1 MTDIRVYADNQDF
14 GNAVALYFTRHK
26 NDGSFEVLGA
36 SGFKDYLPNFLVLP
50 SDAIT
55 IKRDAAQ
62 ELMDRLWTCGL
73 RPSEGTGSAGQA
85 SAMHNNNFSNL
96 RRGQVFLPER

>member
-36 SGFKDYLPNFLVLP
+36 SGFKDYLPTLFDISKCTADSSKSRNF
-50 SDAIT
+50 DEQKI
-55 IKRDAAQ
+55 
-62 ELMDRLWTCGL
+62 
-73 RPSEGTGSAGQA
+73 
-85 SAMHNNNFSNL
+85 
-96 RRGQVFLPER
+96 